1 MQKKNIIII
10 FPSDIDQFRVA
21 NYSFRSFNSY
31 EAKPDTEFY
40 HVVHRDYM
48 GSFQVRNGS
57 VYDVSDD
64 YKFLL
69 KNRYSLAVDLTF
81 GDDSALSNV
90 MKKIKSDTKIG
101 FVENKLVKYLNIRIQ
116 ISKDDPIEKGFLNMI
131 RMIGAV

>member
-21 NYSFRSFNSY
+21 NYSFRSFNSD
-31 EAKPDTEFY
+31 EAKPGTEFF
-40 HVVHRDYM
+40 HVVHSDHRE
-48 GSFQVRNGS
+48 SFQVRNGS

-64 YKFLL
+64 YKLLL

-81 GDDSALSNV
+81 GDDPALAKM